1 MRKASPSGL
10 LASPLYRDLE
20 GKSKLLVKDS
30 RNLDERDIKNDS
42 IHLVVT
48 SPPYPKVRL
57 WDPMFLSLGINTFE
71 KSHDYLEQVWRQCY
85 RVLVDG
91 GILCVNIGDATR
103 TVSAEELGYES
114 QEPMFRLF
122 PNHAL
127 VMDRCEEVGFEALPY
142 ILWKKPTTRPKYKGK
157 TVYLGSGFLPPNAY
171 VTQDVEYIL
180 IFRKGGR
187 RKFDPGDRRRLESQ
201 YTKPQRDKWFSQIWT
216 GITGARQT
224 IGDSER
230 RIAAFPEEI
239 PSRLIQMFSVKGD
252 TVFDPFLGSGT
263 TMKVAAELDR
273 YCIGV
278 EVDETL
284 FLTILHRIGYFD
296 ESSGIRR
303 QGVELPTE
311 MISRF
316 HLELDR
322 GLR

>member
-20 GKSKLLVKDS
+20 GESKLLVKDS
-30 RNLDERDIKNDS
+30 RNLDERDIKNNS
-42 IHLVVT
+42 VHLVVT

-71 KSHDYLEQVWRQCY
+71 KSHDYLEKVWRQCY

-157 TVYLGSGFLPPNAY
+157 TVFLGSGFLPTNAY
-171 VTQDVEYIL
+171 VTLDVEFIL
-180 IFRKGGR
+180 IFRKGGPR
-187 RKFDPGDRRRLESQ
+187 RFDPKDKQRYDSQ
-201 YTKPQRDKWFSQIWT
+201 YTKEQRDEWFSQIWS
-216 GITGARQT
+216 GINGIRQT

-239 PSRLIQMFSVKGD
+239 PSRLIRMFSVKGD
-252 TVFDPFLGSGT
+252 TIFDPFLGSGT
-263 TMKVAAELDR
+263 TMKVAAELER
-273 YCIGV
+273 RSIGV
-278 EVDETL
+278 EA
-284 FLTILHRIGYFD
+284 D
-296 ESSGIRR
+296 ESLYPIILQKIGANDPESLITKQGIIF
-303 QGVELPTE
+303 Q
-311 MISRF
+311 
-316 HLELDR
+316 
-322 GLR
+322 